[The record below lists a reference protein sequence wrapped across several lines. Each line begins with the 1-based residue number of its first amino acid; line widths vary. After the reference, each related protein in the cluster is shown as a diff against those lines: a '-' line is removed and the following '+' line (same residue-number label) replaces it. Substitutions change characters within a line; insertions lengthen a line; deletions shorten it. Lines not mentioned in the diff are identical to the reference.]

1 MTTKTR
7 TVRRPQQVEESRV
20 QGYFMISR
28 RDAATAIANK
38 LTGSQCRLWLYLMI
52 VDPFA
57 DHTSGG
63 EIKYHDLPSIAEIA
77 IAVGSS
83 PDTVDKDLRKLR
95 KLGLY
100 EYRTVTVQGHNS
112 TAANAKAE
120 ADRLKSKSKS
130 SSKPNQ
136 DKGSAYLSG
145 DGAYLSGD
153 SAYLSGD
160 REPEPLSDKDYGA
173 LSDHSNYSDFIKT
186 LSEGERESFLEF
198 GKKKAEE
205 LKNPPVQLP
214 LKWIEA
220 HFEELKTLWKKHESS
235 TGSTHCGA
243 ASSTNVCHNFES
255 WDASTHEGQYHTL
268 INLGLVKFCL
278 NTTSSAWYEWAKAK
292 HPERFI
298 KVPD

>member
-7 TVRRPQQVEESRV
+7 TVRRPQQVEESRM

-28 RDAATAIANK
+28 RDASVAIANK

-95 KLGLY
+95 QLGLY
-100 EYRTVTVQGHNS
+100 EYRTVTVQGYNS
-112 TAANAKAE
+112 TAASAKAE
-120 ADRLKSKSKS
+120 AERLKSKSKS
-130 SSKPNQ
+130 SSKPSQ

-153 SAYLSGD
+153 NAYLSED
-160 REPEPLSDKDYGA
+160 NA
-173 LSDHSNYSDFIKT
+173 
-186 LSEGERESFLEF
+186 
-198 GKKKAEE
+198 
-205 LKNPPVQLP
+205 
-214 LKWIEA
+214 
-220 HFEELKTLWKKHESS
+220 
-235 TGSTHCGA
+235 
-243 ASSTNVCHNFES
+243 
-255 WDASTHEGQYHTL
+255 
-268 INLGLVKFCL
+268 
-278 NTTSSAWYEWAKAK
+278 
-292 HPERFI
+292 
-298 KVPD
+298 

>member
-7 TVRRPQQVEESRV
+7 TVRRPQQVEESRM

-28 RDAATAIANK
+28 RDASVAIANK

-120 ADRLKSKSKS
+120 AERLKSKSKS
-130 SSKPNQ
+130 SSKPSQ

-153 SAYLSGD
+153 GAYLSGD
-160 REPEPLSDKDYGA
+160 REPEPLSYKDSGA
-173 LSDHSNYSDFIKT
+173 ASDQSNYSNFIKT
-186 LSEGERESFLEF
+186 LSEDERENFLEF

-214 LKWIEA
+214 LKWIEV
-220 HFEELKTLWKKHESS
+220 HFEELRTQWEKHNS
-235 TGSTHCGA
+235 TNAPTHCGA
-243 ASSTNVCHNFES
+243 ASSTNVYDFES
-255 WDASTHEGQYHTL
+255 WDGSTHEGQYHTL
-268 INLGLVKFCL
+268 MNLGLAKFCE
-278 NTTSSAWYEWAKAK
+278 NAISSRWYEWARAK

-298 KVPD
+298 EVPE